1 MNQKLL
7 IIVVSVILVLPM
19 AAYTFQFGFGLWQS
33 PSEWSDLGG
42 YIGGVYTPILALLT
56 LTVLCVQIYLQVL
69 QHRQHLVSLQ
79 EKELSDYLTQLNY
92 ELDKKIEGELTLRQ
106 FLLSLLNEK
115 NVDDISQ
122 MDLSLI
128 WGLNQSHHK
137 LYSMWS
143 GVRACLK
150 DIENHSKIKN
160 YESTHYVVQKNKIIS
175 YMSPQ
180 VCSSLDKFN
189 YAMLFSLQQI
199 NGTRID
205 EMAVQYEFWQDK
217 SLA

>member
-1 MNQKLL
+1 MNQKFL

-19 AAYTFQFGFGLWQS
+19 AAYIFQFGLGFWQS

-79 EKELSDYLTQLNY
+79 EKDLSDYLTQLNY

-115 NVDDISQ
+115 I
-122 MDLSLI
+122 
-128 WGLNQSHHK
+128 
-137 LYSMWS
+137 
-143 GVRACLK
+143 
-150 DIENHSKIKN
+150 
-160 YESTHYVVQKNKIIS
+160 
-175 YMSPQ
+175 
-180 VCSSLDKFN
+180 
-189 YAMLFSLQQI
+189 
-199 NGTRID
+199 
-205 EMAVQYEFWQDK
+205 
-217 SLA
+217 